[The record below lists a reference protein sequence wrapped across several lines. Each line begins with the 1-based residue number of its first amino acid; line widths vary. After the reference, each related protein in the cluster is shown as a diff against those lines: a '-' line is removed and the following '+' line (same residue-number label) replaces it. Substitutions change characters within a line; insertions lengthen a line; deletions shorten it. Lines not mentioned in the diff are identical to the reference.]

1 MSLHEIEQMEQATN
15 ANAIW
20 IGKNRDEFNPMNHID
35 CTNPVT
41 VEAYQ

>member
-1 MSLHEIEQMEQATN
+1 MSLHEIELLEQATN

-20 IGKNRDEFNPMNHID
+20 INSNEFDPMNHID